1 MERYTYDYPRPA
13 VTSDIAVLRLEE
25 LPEILLIQRK
35 AYPFKDMWALPGGFM
50 EMEESL
56 EEAVHREVYE
66 ESGIEGLRIIKELG
80 KTQWGDEEQHFFL
93 AEAPSGVMDVF
104 EHWVTGEGIDKEFW
118 YEYKW
123 LEIKGDLGERLV
135 QGCNQFAGELAAAAG
150 VGDQ

>member
-1 MERYTYDYPRPA
+1 MRKKVFVYLIRK
-13 VTSDIAVLRLEE
+13 REE
-25 LPEILLIQRK
+25 SVDLLV
-35 AYPFKDMWALPGGFM
+35 FNSLDEPGYEVPKGSVDP
-50 EMEESL
+50 EESL

-104 EHWVTGEGIDKEFW
+104 EYQVTGEGIDKGFW

-135 QGCNQFAGELAAAAG
+135 QGCDQFAGELAAAAG

>member
-1 MERYTYDYPRPA
+1 MRKKVFVYVIRAREKSVD
-13 VTSDIAVLRLEE
+13 
-25 LPEILLIQRK
+25 LLV
-35 AYPFKDMWALPGGFM
+35 FDSLDEPGYEVPKGSV
-50 EMEESL
+50 EPEESL

-93 AEAPSGVMDVF
+93 SEAPCGVTDVF
-104 EHWVTGEGIDKEFW
+104 KYQVTGEGIDRGFL
-118 YEYKW
+118 YEYRW

-135 QGCNQFAGELAAAAG
+135 QGCNRFVGELVAVAK